1 MYFFKKYNKKKQM
14 LFVIYNLMFSDAYLH
29 FQILKNKSQENRE
42 GEEST
47 FRRFF
52 FLQLIKRAA
61 LLFPNAFSNNNG
73 C

>member
-1 MYFFKKYNKKKQM
+1 
-14 LFVIYNLMFSDAYLH
+14 MFSDAYLH
-29 FQILKNKSQENRE
+29 FQILLKNKSQENRE

-52 FLQLIKRAA
+52 FFQLIKRAA
-61 LLFPNAFSNNNG
+61 LLFPNAFSNNHG